1 MGLYKPRRI
10 WTFYICLLNHFNP
23 RGWQCWSKMLFQS
36 SRLYKPRPAIQ
47 GCNWLWS
54 NFNPRGC
61 ISLDNSLGKIKPL
74 HHPFQSTRLYKPRP
88 GSIGSFCISELFQS
102 TRLYKPRPNSSPPLA
117 ADFNFNPRGCISLD
131 FCWNF
136 PVRIIAGFQSTR
148 LYKPRHTHRYPCAWT
163 ILFQSTRLYKPRR

>member
-36 SRLYKPRPAIQ
+36 TRLYKPRPAIQ

-131 FCWNF
+131 ILIGIRVLEPSYFNPRGCISLDDKKTGAIS
-136 PVRIIAGFQSTR
+136 RKHIISIHEAV
-148 LYKPRHTHRYPCAWT
+148 
-163 ILFQSTRLYKPRR
+163 